1 MPPGLQV
8 IPDSQLAQQAV
19 SDVVVPASRI
29 ATAVAHTDMLEVEN
43 RNLAAA
49 GLEPRSRRRDQARL
63 AAAIRRQ
70 HVRVASTDR
79 ALVQEVVGP
88 AAHIPGPHGVQGYA
102 YAKKL
107 ARRIRPLPVRR
118 GDLITRI
125 FAHAVSSA
133 VPRQSILAL
142 F

>member
-29 ATAVAHTDMLEVEN
+29 ATAVADADMLEVEN

-49 GLEPRSRRRDQARL
+49 DLEPRSRRRDQARL
-63 AAAIRRQ
+63 AAAIRCQ
-70 HVRVASTDR
+70 HVRVAST
-79 ALVQEVVGP
+79 VQEVVGP